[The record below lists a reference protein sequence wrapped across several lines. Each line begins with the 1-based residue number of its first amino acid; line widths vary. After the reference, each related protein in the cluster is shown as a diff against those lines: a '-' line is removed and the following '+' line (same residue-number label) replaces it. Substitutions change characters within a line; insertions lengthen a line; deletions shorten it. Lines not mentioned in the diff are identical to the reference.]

1 MASVRGDLVAR
12 EVLARAFARSD
23 SFARENNRCGM
34 TEGPKERPGEWA
46 KRGSQASAQ
55 LLIATAVNFTAAPAY
70 GSSRRSLALV
80 AGQML
85 PSHLEQAGSAIRTI
99 EQVQERKHDRTS
111 LFDQ

>member
-1 MASVRGDLVAR
+1 MPHGAFSAGPGARQCGCRCLRPCVLSRIVGHIMASVRGDLVAR

-55 LLIATAVNFTAAPAY
+55 LLIATAVNFTA
-70 GSSRRSLALV
+70 R
-80 AGQML
+80 
-85 PSHLEQAGSAIRTI
+85 
-99 EQVQERKHDRTS
+99 
-111 LFDQ
+111 